1 MRSGDEREKEREKKA
16 KMRNDENNTE
26 QKALPS
32 YFYGVMV
39 NITKRESDFTLRIS
53 IRTQF
58 FCDMN

>member
-1 MRSGDEREKEREKKA
+1 
-16 KMRNDENNTE
+16 MRNDENNTE

-39 NITKRESDFTLRIS
+39 NIMKRKSDFTLRIS

-58 FCDMN
+58 FVI